1 MNSLLKIR
9 EWYTQIYSRYNAVI
23 EAAVKFLCAL
33 LAVVMINS
41 SIGTM
46 TMLKNPAVV
55 AAVSIICAVV
65 PKSLMVLILAVF
77 IVAHIYAISMETA
90 AFVLVVLIVMFML
103 FFRFSAGDSIV
114 LILLPVLFLLKIPF
128 IVPLAIGLL
137 ATPFSLVS
145 AAFGTIM
152 YFIIN
157 YISENKAHM
166 MDTASTEGLSLMS
179 DMGKEVFTNQSMYL
193 IIISFSVVI
202 AAVYV
207 IKKLSASY
215 SWQIAVC
222 AGTVIDLVILIIG
235 TMKFNVN
242 DVFSMAVIIVGN
254 AISLIFGI
262 LICFMVHNVD
272 YTRTEHTQFED
283 DDYYYYVKAIP
294 KLKSSIQGRRHQR
307 SKRR

>member
-9 EWYTQIYSRYNAVI
+9 EWYAQIYSRYSAVI
-23 EAAVKFLCAL
+23 EAAIKFFCAL
-33 LAVVMINS
+33 LSVVIINS

-46 TMLKNPAVV
+46 AMLKNSAVI
-55 AAVSIICAVV
+55 AAVSLICAIV

-90 AFVLVVLIVMFML
+90 AFVLVALIVMFML

-128 IVPLAIGLL
+128 MVPIAIGLL

-157 YISENKAHM
+157 YISENKSHM
-166 MDTASTEGLSLMS
+166 IDTASTEGLSLMS
-179 DMGKEVFTNQSMYL
+179 GMAKEIFTNQSMYL
-193 IIISFSVVI
+193 IIIAFSVVI

-207 IKKLSASY
+207 IKKLSAPY

-222 AGTVIDLVILIIG
+222 AGTIIDLVILIIG
-235 TMKFNVN
+235 TIKFNVN
-242 DVFSMAVIIVGN
+242 DVFSMAVIIAGN
-254 AISLIFGI
+254 AVSLILGM

-272 YTRTEHTQFED
+272 YTKTEHTQFED
-283 DDYYYYVKAIP
+283 DDYYYYVKAVP
-294 KLKSSIQGRRHQR
+294 KLKSAVKGRRRQG
-307 SKRR
+307 SRRR